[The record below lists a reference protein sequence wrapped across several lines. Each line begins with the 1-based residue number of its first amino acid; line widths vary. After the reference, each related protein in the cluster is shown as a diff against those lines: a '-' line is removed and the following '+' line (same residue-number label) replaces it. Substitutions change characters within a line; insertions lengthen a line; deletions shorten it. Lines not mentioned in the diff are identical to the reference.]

1 MARLFDAVDHETLQE
16 TAYRQIRGVLMTG
29 ALAAG
34 EKVTIRGL
42 AAGLGMSWTP
52 IREAVRRLAAEG
64 ALEVA
69 PNRWIR
75 VPNLSPEELREL
87 KTIRL
92 MLEGFA
98 AERAAER
105 ATPEFM
111 AAQWRLEEDIV
122 AWRGRGD
129 VKGMITR
136 INRWHFAIYA
146 AAGMPHL
153 LRLIEGLWL
162 RSAPNTHPLYPEF
175 ASRDRGRHRQVTLA
189 ALEARDGPAARRSME
204 LDIAGAFDYLAA
216 RAEEAQRDS
225 VKPR

>member
-1 MARLFDAVDHETLQE
+1 MARLFQSVERETLQDA
-16 TAYRQIRGVLMTG
+16 AYRQIRDVLMTG
-29 ALAAG
+29 GLAAG

-42 AAGLGMSWTP
+42 AGDLGMSWTP

-75 VPNLSPEELREL
+75 VPNLSADELREL

-105 ATPEFM
+105 ATPAFL

-122 AWRGRGD
+122 GWRGRGD

-146 AAGMPHL
+146 GAGMPHL
-153 LRLIEGLWL
+153 LRVIEGLWL
-162 RSAPNTHPLYPEF
+162 RSAPHTHALFPAF
-175 ASRDRGRHRQVTLA
+175 AAEDRGRHRQVTLA
-189 ALEARDGPAARRSME
+189 ALADRDGPAARRSME
-204 LDIAGAFDYLAA
+204 LDIAGALDYLAA
-216 RAEEAQRDS
+216 RAEAAQRDS
-225 VKPR
+225 EKPR

>member
-1 MARLFDAVDHETLQE
+1 
-16 TAYRQIRGVLMTG
+16 
-29 ALAAG
+29 G

-42 AAGLGMSWTP
+42 AASLGMSWTP

-64 ALEVA
+64 ALEVS

-75 VPNLSPEELREL
+75 VPDLSAEELREL

-105 ATPEFM
+105 WTPDLM

-153 LRLIEGLWL
+153 MRLIEGLWL
-162 RSAPNTHPLYPEF
+162 RSAPNTHALFPAF
-175 ASRDRGRHRQVTLA
+175 ASKDRGRHRQVTLA
-189 ALEARDGPAARRSME
+189 ALAAGDAAAARRSME
-204 LDIAGAFDYLAA
+204 RDIAGAFDYLAE
-216 RAEEAQRDS
+216 RAEANQRES
-225 VKPR
+225 AKPR

>member
-1 MARLFDAVDHETLQE
+1 MPGQFEAVDRETLQD
-16 TAYRQIRGVLMTG
+16 AAFRQIRAVLMSG
-29 ALAAG
+29 GLAAG

-42 AAGLGMSWTP
+42 AADLGMSWTP

-64 ALEVA
+64 ALEVS

-75 VPNLSPEELREL
+75 VPNLSAEELREL

-98 AERAAER
+98 AEQAALR
-105 ATPEFM
+105 STPAFM

-153 LRLIEGLWL
+153 VRMIEGLWL
-162 RSAPNTHPLYPEF
+162 RTAPHTHALFPGF
-175 ASRDRGRHRQVTLA
+175 AAEDRGRHRQTTLA
-189 ALEARDGPAARRSME
+189 ALAARDGPAARRSMAR
-204 LDIAGAFDYLAA
+204 DIAGALDYLVA
-216 RAEEAQRDS
+216 RAGGS
-225 VKPR
+225 